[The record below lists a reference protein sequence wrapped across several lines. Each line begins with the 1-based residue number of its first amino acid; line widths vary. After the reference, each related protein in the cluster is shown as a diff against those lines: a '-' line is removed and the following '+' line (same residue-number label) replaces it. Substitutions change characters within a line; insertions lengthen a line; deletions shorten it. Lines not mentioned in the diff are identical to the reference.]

1 MRKRNTRFNPI
12 VLSALIIIA
21 LYFLVLG
28 LMAAQ
33 KVLAPLVLAWVLAL
47 LVYPIAQLLE
57 KKGLHCLLSTSFVV
71 GVVFVAFIGIS
82 GIISLQVRSFLEDA
96 DVMKERLSPVAQKV
110 ELFVLAHT
118 PLERSKLEAYKTT
131 YGLNDDADR
140 PKGKVTSPE
149 VAQEEA
155 FLMLGKVLGTAADF
169 LLMFVY
175 LFFFIHF
182 RHMFYTFFIK
192 LFPDSIK
199 NNVSRAMNDSARVV
213 RHYLNGRLILM
224 VILVVLYSL
233 GMWISGAEDFFL
245 ISFIAAFLSLIPFIG
260 NMAGYVL
267 ALFIGLLSG
276 GEVYTLVGITV
287 TFLIVQFLDSYVFQP
302 IILGNKVNVHP
313 FFIILAVIIGNAIW
327 GILGMVLSI
336 PIIAIITVILRET
349 PDAKA
354 FTYLLSNGDDR
365 KK

>member
-1 MRKRNTRFNPI
+1 
-12 VLSALIIIA
+12 
-21 LYFLVLG
+21 
-28 LMAAQ
+28 
-33 KVLAPLVLAWVLAL
+33 
-47 LVYPIAQLLE
+47 LE
-57 KKGLHCLLSTSFVV
+57 RKGLHSLLSTSFVV
-71 GVVFVAFIGIS
+71 GVVFVVFIGIS
-82 GIISLQVRSFLEDA
+82 GVISLQVRSFLEDA
-96 DVMKERLSPVAQKV
+96 DVMKERLSPVAQEV

-118 PLERSKLEAYKTT
+118 PLERSKLEAYKET
-131 YGLNDDADR
+131 YGLNDE
-140 PKGKVTSPE
+140 KSIEVKKSPE
-149 VAQEEA
+149 MAQEEA

-169 LLMFVY
+169 LLIFVY

-192 LFPDSIK
+192 FFPDSIK
-199 NNVSRAMNDSARVV
+199 NKVSRAMYDSARVV

-224 VILVVLYSL
+224 VILVILYSL

-276 GEVYTLVGITV
+276 GEVYTLVGITI

-327 GILGMVLSI
+327 GIIGMVLSI

-365 KK
+365 KSR

>member
-1 MRKRNTRFNPI
+1 MRKQITRLNPI

-57 KKGLHCLLSTSFVV
+57 RKGLHSLLSTSFVV

-82 GIISLQVRSFLEDA
+82 GVISLQVRSFLEDA
-96 DVMKERLSPVAQKV
+96 DVMKERLSPVAHKV

-118 PLERSKLEAYKTT
+118 PLERSKLEAYKKT
-131 YGLNDDADR
+131 YGLNDE
-140 PKGKVTSPE
+140 KSKKTEKSPE
-149 VAQEEA
+149 MAQEEA

-199 NNVSRAMNDSARVV
+199 NKVSRAMHDSARVV

-224 VILVVLYSL
+224 VILFVLYSL

-276 GEVYTLVGITV
+276 GEVYTLVGITT

-327 GILGMVLSI
+327 GIIGMVLSI

-365 KK
+365 KSR

>member
-1 MRKRNTRFNPI
+1 MRKQITRFSPI

-82 GIISLQVRSFLEDA
+82 GVISLQVRSFLEDA

-118 PLERSKLEAYKTT
+118 PLERSKLEAYKET
-131 YGLNDDADR
+131 YGLNDE
-140 PKGKVTSPE
+140 KSIE
-149 VAQEEA
+149 VEKTPDIAQEEA

-199 NNVSRAMNDSARVV
+199 NKVSRAMHDSARVV

-224 VILVVLYSL
+224 MILVVLYSL

-276 GEVYTLVGITV
+276 GEVDTLVGITV

-327 GILGMVLSI
+327 GIIGMVLSI

-365 KK
+365 KSR

>member
-1 MRKRNTRFNPI
+1 MKKHITRLSPI
-12 VLSALIIIA
+12 VLSALVIIA

-57 KKGLHCLLSTSFVV
+57 KKGLHCLVSTSFVV

-82 GIISLQVRSFLEDA
+82 GVISLQVRSFLEDA
-96 DVMKERLSPVAQKV
+96 DVMKERLSPVAKKV

-131 YGLNDDADR
+131 YGLNE
-140 PKGKVTSPE
+140 KKSIEVEKSPDLK
-149 VAQEEA
+149 QEEA
-155 FLMLGKVLGTAADF
+155 FMMLGKVLGTGADL

-192 LFPDSIK
+192 LFPDSTK
-199 NNVSRAMNDSARVV
+199 GKVSRAMHDSARVV

-224 VILVVLYSL
+224 VILFVLYSL

-327 GILGMVLSI
+327 GIIGMILSI

-354 FTYLLSNGDDR
+354 FTYLLSNGND
-365 KK
+365 KKVG

>member
-1 MRKRNTRFNPI
+1 MRKQITRLNPI

-21 LYFLVLG
+21 LYFLILG

-57 KKGLHCLLSTSFVV
+57 RKGLHSLLSTSFVV
-71 GVVFVAFIGIS
+71 GVVFVVFIGIS
-82 GIISLQVRSFLEDA
+82 GVISLQVRSFLEDA
-96 DVMKERLSPVAQKV
+96 DVMKERLSPVAQEV

-118 PLERSKLEAYKTT
+118 PLERSKLNAYIET
-131 YGLNDDADR
+131 YGLKDE
-140 PKGKVTSPE
+140 KTLKEQKSPE
-149 VAQEEA
+149 IAQEEA
-155 FLMLGKVLGTAADF
+155 FVMLGKVLGTVADF
-169 LLMFVY
+169 LLTFVY

-192 LFPDSIK
+192 FFPDSIK
-199 NNVSRAMNDSARVV
+199 NKVSRAMYDSARVV

-224 VILVVLYSL
+224 VILVILYSL

-276 GEVYTLVGITV
+276 GEVYTLVGITI

-327 GILGMVLSI
+327 GIIGMVLSI

-365 KK
+365 KSR